1 MNLVRGYEDFPE
13 TDSPSE
19 MLYSHASKEY
29 IYLDTVCEKT
39 MEEIEKLQLVNTRR
53 RYLHIDV
60 INMIKG
66 GVSYPLSVDHEAEI
80 FYAHTQIDKILQ
92 SNPMFDILESRPS
105 LEWFDDS
112 EEHESELPQLQQKVR
127 ECLPNSLEWLAV
139 FELQMKKG
147 LEKYGRLL
155 TVEPNGRDA
164 IQDLREEL
172 MDSLMYACQALM
184 QGRKEEVEKICAEY
198 KETMDGLM
206 GRSQDGEIHL

>member
-1 MNLVRGYEDFPE
+1 M
-13 TDSPSE
+13 
-19 MLYSHASKEY
+19 K
-29 IYLDTVCEKT
+29 
-39 MEEIEKLQLVNTRR
+39 
-53 RYLHIDV
+53 
-60 INMIKG
+60 
-66 GVSYPLSVDHEAEI
+66 
-80 FYAHTQIDKILQ
+80 
-92 SNPMFDILESRPS
+92 
-105 LEWFDDS
+105 
-112 EEHESELPQLQQKVR
+112 ELPQLQQKVR
-127 ECLPNSLEWLAV
+127 ECLPNSLEWLEV